1 MTLGL
6 ALDLA
11 GTLLAVV
18 VIFVALWLGV
28 WAAAIIVDRHY
39 GE

>member
-11 GTLLAVV
+11 GTLVAVG
-18 VIFVALWLGV
+18 VIFVALWLVV
-28 WAAAIIVDRHY
+28 WMGAVIVDRY
-39 GE
+39 DGE